1 MNILLKISAIGIGAT
16 LILDFWNYLLSL
28 FDIKSLDYRFIGRWI
43 GNFIHGKFYHTN
55 IMITPPVQN
64 ELFIGWTAHYLIGIS
79 FSFVLI
85 LVFGNE
91 WLEKPLL
98 VPAILIGLA
107 TVIAPLFIMQPAL
120 GFGIASS
127 NLPNPI
133 VRVIKSTITHLVYG
147 TGLYLSALLVNKIGI
162 FN

>member
-1 MNILLKISAIGIGAT
+1 MYYVLKIIVIGVGAT
-16 LILDFWNYLLSL
+16 LTVDIWNYFLGL
-28 FDIKSLDYRFIGRWI
+28 FNIKSLDYRFVGRWI
-43 GNFIHGKFYHTN
+43 GNFVNGKFYHSN
-55 IMITPPVQN
+55 IMMTPPIQN

-85 LVFGNE
+85 ILFGNE

-98 VPAILIGLA
+98 VPAIIIGLA

-133 VRVIKSTITHLVYG
+133 VRVLKSIITHLVYG
-147 TGLYLSALLVNKIGI
+147 TGLYLSALLVNKI
-162 FN
+162 

>member
-1 MNILLKISAIGIGAT
+1 MNIISKIIAIGIGAT
-16 LILDFWNYLLSL
+16 IILDTWNYLLSL
-28 FDIKSLDYRFIGRWI
+28 LGIKSLDYRFVGRWI
-43 GNFIHGKFYHTN
+43 GNFVNGKFYHSN
-55 IMITPPVQN
+55 IMMTPPVQN
-64 ELFIGWTAHYLIGIS
+64 ELFIGWISHYLIGIS

-85 LVFGNE
+85 MVFGNG

-98 VPAILIGLA
+98 VPAIIIGLA

-133 VRVIKSTITHLVYG
+133 VKLLKSIITHLVYG
-147 TGLYLSALLVNKIGI
+147 TGLYLSALLVNKI
-162 FN
+162 

>member
-1 MNILLKISAIGIGAT
+1 MNYLLKIIAIGIGAT

-43 GNFIHGKFYHTN
+43 GNFVNGKFYHSN
-55 IMITPPVQN
+55 IMMTPPVQN
-64 ELFIGWTAHYLIGIS
+64 ELFIGWAAHYLIGIS

-91 WLEKPLL
+91 WLEKPLM

-127 NLPNPI
+127 NLPKPI
-133 VRVIKSTITHLVYG
+133 VRIVKSIITHLVYG
-147 TGLYLSALLVNKIGI
+147 TGLYLSALLVNKI
-162 FN
+162 

>member
-16 LILDFWNYLLSL
+16 LILDLWNYLLGL
-28 FDIKSLDYRFIGRWI
+28 FNIKSLDYRFVGRWI
-43 GNFIHGKFYHTN
+43 GSFANGKFYHSN

-64 ELFIGWTAHYLIGIS
+64 ELFIGWTVHYLIGIS

-85 LVFGNE
+85 IVFGNG

-133 VRVIKSTITHLVYG
+133 VRVLKSIITHLVYG
-147 TGLYLSALLVNKIGI
+147 TGLYLSALLVNKI
-162 FN
+162 

>member
-1 MNILLKISAIGIGAT
+1 MNTLLKISTIGVGAT
-16 LILDFWNYLLSL
+16 LMLDIWNYLLGL
-28 FDIKSLDYRFIGRWI
+28 FNIKSLDYRFIGRWI
-43 GNFIHGKFYHTN
+43 GNFVNGKFYHSN

-64 ELFIGWTAHYLIGIS
+64 ELFIGWAAHYLIGIS

-85 LVFGNE
+85 IVFGNE

-127 NLPNPI
+127 KLPNPI
-133 VRVIKSTITHLVYG
+133 VRVLKSIITHLVYG
-147 TGLYLSALLVNKIGI
+147 TGLYLSALLVNKI
-162 FN
+162 

>member
-1 MNILLKISAIGIGAT
+1 MNILLKIITIGIGAT
-16 LILDFWNYLLSL
+16 LILDIWNYLLGL
-28 FDIKSLDYRFIGRWI
+28 FNIKSLDYRFVGRWI
-43 GNFIHGKFYHTN
+43 GNFVNGKFYHSN
-55 IMITPPVQN
+55 IMTTSPVQN

-85 LVFGNE
+85 MVFGNG

-133 VRVIKSTITHLVYG
+133 IRVLKSIITHLVFG
-147 TGLYLSALLVNKIGI
+147 TGLYLSAMLINKI
-162 FN
+162 

>member
-16 LILDFWNYLLSL
+16 LILDLWNYLLSL

-43 GNFIHGKFYHTN
+43 GNFINGKFYHTN

-127 NLPNPI
+127 NLPKPI

-147 TGLYLSALLVNKIGI
+147 TGLYLSALMVNKI
-162 FN
+162 

>member
-1 MNILLKISAIGIGAT
+1 MNILLKIITIGIGAT
-16 LILDFWNYLLSL
+16 LILDIWNYLLGL
-28 FDIKSLDYRFIGRWI
+28 FNIKSLDYRFVGRWI
-43 GNFIHGKFYHTN
+43 GNFVNGKFYHSN
-55 IMITPPVQN
+55 IMTTSPVQN

-85 LVFGNE
+85 MVFGNG

-133 VRVIKSTITHLVYG
+133 IRVLKSIITHLVFG
-147 TGLYLSALLVNKIGI
+147 TGLYLSALLVNKI
-162 FN
+162 

>member
-43 GNFIHGKFYHTN
+43 GNFVNGKFYHSN
-55 IMITPPVQN
+55 IMKAPPVKN
-64 ELFIGWTAHYLIGIS
+64 ELFIGWAAHYLIGIS

-85 LVFGNE
+85 ILYGNE

-98 VPAILIGLA
+98 VPAIIIGLA

-127 NLPNPI
+127 NLPKPI
-133 VRVIKSTITHLVYG
+133 IRVFKSIITHLVYG
-147 TGLYLSALLVNKIGI
+147 TGLYLSALLVNKI
-162 FN
+162 

>member
-1 MNILLKISAIGIGAT
+1 MNILLKIITIGIGAT
-16 LILDFWNYLLSL
+16 LILDLWNYLLGL
-28 FDIKSLDYRFIGRWI
+28 FNIKSLDYRFIGRWI
-43 GNFIHGKFYHTN
+43 GNFVNGKFYHSN
-55 IMITPPVQN
+55 IMISPPVQN
-64 ELFIGWTAHYLIGIS
+64 ELLIGWAAHYLIGIS

-85 LVFGNE
+85 IVFGNG

-107 TVIAPLFIMQPAL
+107 TIIAPLFIMQPAL

-133 VRVIKSTITHLVYG
+133 VRVFKSIITHLIYG
-147 TGLYLSALLVNKIGI
+147 TGLYLSALLINKI
-162 FN
+162 

>member
-1 MNILLKISAIGIGAT
+1 MNILLKIITIGIGGT
-16 LILDFWNYLLSL
+16 LILDIWNYLLGL
-28 FDIKSLDYRFIGRWI
+28 FNIKSLDYRFVGRWI
-43 GNFIHGKFYHTN
+43 GNFVNGKFYHSN
-55 IMITPPVQN
+55 IMTTSPVQN

-85 LVFGNE
+85 IVFGNG

-133 VRVIKSTITHLVYG
+133 IRVLKSIITHLVFG
-147 TGLYLSALLVNKIGI
+147 TGLYLSAMLVNKI
-162 FN
+162 